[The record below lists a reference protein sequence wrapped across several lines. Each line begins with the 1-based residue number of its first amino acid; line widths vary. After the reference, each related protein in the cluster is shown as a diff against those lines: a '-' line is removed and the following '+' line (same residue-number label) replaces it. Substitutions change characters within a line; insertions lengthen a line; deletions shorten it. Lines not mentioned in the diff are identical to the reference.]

1 MMVQVKKDMERCLN
15 HQVFYQTQVEWYEK
29 YSDYYYNM
37 LFEDTTTTSQTN
49 TEQVH
54 ETTWGKDNQTH
65 E

>member
-54 ETTWGKDNQTH
+54 ETT
-65 E
+65 